1 VCDVV
6 SLSGLNRAFVAQGLK
21 IMGGLAKPGF
31 AALAQTAR
39 IQERLG
45 TYHAGFLFGPRV
57 NAGGRVGESGLG
69 WRLLATDDPA
79 EARELA
85 ARLDDYNRERQA
97 IEQEVLAQATVAA
110 ERQAEAGV
118 AAVVVSGRDWHPGVV
133 GIVASRLVEK
143 VNRPVCVIGFA
154 GGVGKGSGRSIAG
167 VDLGAAIVAARQA
180 GLLVNGGGHKMA
192 AGLTIAPEAIETF
205 ATFLA
210 ERLAGA
216 VAAAGAERA
225 LAVDAA
231 LSADGATGDLL
242 GHVERLAPFGVGNPE
257 PRFVLAGAGRAA
269 EGDGV
274 PQPRHAAGPGLAGTA
289 RAGRAPGRPS
299 ACRSL
304 AGPRRR
310 AVHRRGCR
318 DRELRGS

>member
-1 VCDVV
+1 
-6 SLSGLNRAFVAQGLK
+6 
-21 IMGGLAKPGF
+21 
-31 AALAQTAR
+31 
-39 IQERLG
+39 
-45 TYHAGFLFGPRV
+45 
-57 NAGGRVGESGLG
+57 
-69 WRLLATDDPA
+69 LLATDDPA

-257 PRFVLAGAGRAA
+257 PRFVLAGARLGYVDAVGTAHLRLAVPLARGGRLKAMA
-269 EGDGV
+269 FRSLGTPLGQALQEQRGRV
-274 PQPRHAAGPGLAGTA
+274 VHLAGHL
-289 RAGRAPGRPS
+289 RADRWQGRDDVQFIVEDAAIAS
-299 ACRSL
+299 
-304 AGPRRR
+304 
-310 AVHRRGCR
+310 
-318 DRELRGS
+318 